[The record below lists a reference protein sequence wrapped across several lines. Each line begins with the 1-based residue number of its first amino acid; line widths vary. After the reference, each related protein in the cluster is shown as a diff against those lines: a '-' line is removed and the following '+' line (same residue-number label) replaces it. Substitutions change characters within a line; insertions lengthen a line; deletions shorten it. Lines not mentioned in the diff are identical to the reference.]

1 MMPEPM
7 FSGSVEEVMKLLK
20 QISDLKEDLQSV
32 AESEADT
39 QRILEARNEA
49 LASIAGLVDEVK
61 LAMAEGQV
69 EESIALLEEIRRIVK
84 ERVVSDG

>member
-1 MMPEPM
+1 MAEPM